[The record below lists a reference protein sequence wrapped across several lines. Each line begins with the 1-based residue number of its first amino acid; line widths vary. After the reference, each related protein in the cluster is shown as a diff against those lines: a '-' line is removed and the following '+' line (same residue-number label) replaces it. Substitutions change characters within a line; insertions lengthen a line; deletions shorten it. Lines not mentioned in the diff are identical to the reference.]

1 MASNL
6 FSPKDLKPEQLNTF
20 IQKVPQL
27 EEKKTIIRNWQK
39 AIANGK
45 VQKSKEEQIKGE
57 FLDKF
62 FGQVLGYSYESHEA
76 EWNLEKEFKSISD
89 NKKPDAALGFF
100 DQKEKNDVRC
110 VIEVK
115 GALNNLDKKQNR
127 ADFSGSPVDQAFA
140 YVPRM
145 PGRCEWVIVTN
156 MIEIRI
162 YSRTDIGRYESFQI
176 PELLVPDQ
184 LARFFF
190 LLSYQQLFLEAGDS
204 KVDLIFHERVAE
216 QKVIEKEFYNRYHQ
230 LRLALFNNL
239 RKQHPTIAPK
249 KLFGLTQKLLDR
261 LLFIC
266 FVRDRELLD
275 ANRFLNDVQQAVKRS
290 FRKKKEAIWTE
301 MKYFFTA
308 MNEGLAEAERD
319 IPEFNGGLFKE
330 DEELNNLHVLDSQL
344 TEIIHF
350 VSSYNFDSQLDVN
363 ILGHIFEQSISD
375 IEEFQ
380 STFDEEKAKAA
391 NTGKRKK
398 DGIFYTPEYI
408 TRYMVK
414 EAVGGW
420 LEDRKKEILQE
431 LKLDAAPV
439 LSAEEIENATVAP
452 SEKVKA
458 TLAFL
463 ERYREQ
469 LKKVKVVDPACGSGA
484 FLNAV
489 FDFLWLEW
497 DVLMKEWNQL
507 TRPWKD
513 QLRDHAVAEPLEVYN
528 GTDEWKIKK
537 AIVANNIYGVD
548 LNPESVEISK
558 LSLWLKTANRKE
570 TLADLSGNIK
580 QGNSLIDDPKVAGD
594 DAFDWNHAFAE
605 IMQAG
610 GFDVVVGNPPYVRA
624 ELIPTKHNQYLKEIY
639 SIFSP
644 SIDLFGFFYEK
655 AASVLTKNGRICLIS
670 NSFSKTTSA
679 ESLRKFIQEQ
689 LAIEKFID
697 FNQLQVFEGATTYPI
712 IVSLKKSKPNQ
723 KFGYLKIEAE
733 EESLN
738 SYLTDPSFKSIS
750 LNNIDQS
757 NWKFESSEAVAVLSK
772 IEKNKGLLELYG
784 KSYRGIITGLNE
796 AFVTDHFNSFED
808 HEHLKWV
815 YEGKDIQ
822 KWDSPKAK
830 KKLIVFQSGSTDVEF
845 SSINSESGLKSA
857 LKKKYPELF
866 NYLAK
871 FEEDAIARVDKG
883 HYWWELR
890 NCAYY
895 DLFAVPKIIFPNL
908 QNSNKFAFDTSGT
921 FLNAPAVFLPTDDLS
936 LLAILN
942 SKLIWFYLIRNCVLR
957 SGGYIEVKP
966 QYFEKIPIKE
976 ATKKE
981 KQLLTKHTEKML
993 TLHKSVSDQSQKVI
1007 DLLRANFVF
1016 EPTAKLKKWH
1026 TLEFIDVIAELEK
1039 GGAKLPPKKQGEWL
1053 ELFKTEKEKIKTTQN
1068 EIDKT
1073 DKEIDQLVYALYE
1086 LTPEEIAIV
1095 EKG

>member
-1 MASNL
+1 MASTL
-6 FSPKDLKPEQLNTF
+6 FSSKDLKPEQLNTF
-20 IQKVPQL
+20 IQDVPQL

-76 EWNLEKEFKSISD
+76 EWNLEKELKSIAD

-100 DQKEKNDVRC
+100 DQKDTPDVRC

-115 GALNNLDKKQNR
+115 GALYNLDKKQNR
-127 ADFSGSPVDQAFA
+127 ADFTGSPVDQAFA

-145 PGRCEWVIVTN
+145 SGRCEWVIVTN
-156 MIEIRI
+156 MIEIRL

-176 PELLVPDQ
+176 PELLLPNH
-184 LARFFF
+184 LARFFY
-190 LLSYQQLFLEAGDS
+190 LLSYQQLFLKAGDS
-204 KVDLIFHERVAE
+204 KIDQIFNNRIAE
-216 QKVIEKEFYNRYHQ
+216 QKVIEKEFYNRYHE
-230 LRLALFNNL
+230 LRVALFNNL
-239 RKQHPTIAPK
+239 RKQHPKIAPK

-330 DEELNNLHVLDSQL
+330 DDELNNLHIHDSQL

-380 STFDEEKAKAA
+380 QSFDEQTENEAR
-391 NTGKRKK
+391 TTKRKR

-420 LEDRKKEILQE
+420 LDDRKKEILQE
-431 LKLDAAPV
+431 LKLDTLPI
-439 LSAEEIENATVAP
+439 LSAEEIEAATVSP
-452 SEKVKA
+452 SEKVK
-458 TLAFL
+458 TTIAFL

-497 DVLMKEWNQL
+497 DVFMKEWNQL

-528 GTDEWKIKK
+528 GIDEWKIKK

-570 TLADLSGNIK
+570 TLADLSANIK
-580 QGNSLIDDPKVAGD
+580 QGNSLIDDTKVAGD
-594 DAFDWNHAFAE
+594 DAFNWNHAFAE
-605 IMQAG
+605 IMKSG
-610 GFDVVVGNPPYVRA
+610 GFDVVVGNPPYATKMFLDTERDYFTRRYLTA
-624 ELIPTKHNQYLKEIY
+624 EYQLDLYIAFMEKAVEINNTNGYMSFITPNSWLKNLLMSKCRKFLLDNVSFKNFVPRLENVFVDANVDTLIFISKKELSDSKLKVLVLEDGYFKVSHEIDQGRFLKNANYVFDVQSNESISTLLNKVKSNSTALQALFEISRGVNSYDKNRGQSEKTIATKAYHSNFKKDKTFVPELRGLHVNRYSYDWDGEHFISYGEWLAAPRDKKYFSGERIILRQVLGKHLQTTLIEEDFIIDQSVFIAVPKEE
-639 SIFSP
+639 SK
-644 SIDLFGFFYEK
+644 IDLKFCLSILASKLLIFYFKYSSNEFDDLFPKIKIAEFKDLPVRK
-655 AASVLTKNGRICLIS
+655 ADKKKQQPLIS
-670 NSFSKTTSA
+670 RS
-679 ESLRKFIQEQ
+679 
-689 LAIEKFID
+689 EKM
-697 FNQLQVFEGATTYPI
+697 L
-712 IVSLKKSKPNQ
+712 L
-723 KFGYLKIEAE
+723 LH
-733 EESLN
+733 
-738 SYLTDPSFKSIS
+738 KSIS
-750 LNNIDQS
+750 EQ
-757 NWKFESSEAVAVLSK
+757 
-772 IEKNKGLLELYG
+772 
-784 KSYRGIITGLNE
+784 
-796 AFVTDHFNSFED
+796 
-808 HEHLKWV
+808 
-815 YEGKDIQ
+815 
-822 KWDSPKAK
+822 
-830 KKLIVFQSGSTDVEF
+830 
-845 SSINSESGLKSA
+845 
-857 LKKKYPELF
+857 
-866 NYLAK
+866 
-871 FEEDAIARVDKG
+871 
-883 HYWWELR
+883 
-890 NCAYY
+890 
-895 DLFAVPKIIFPNL
+895 L
-908 QNSNKFAFDTSGT
+908 QNF
-921 FLNAPAVFLPTDDLS
+921 
-936 LLAILN
+936 
-942 SKLIWFYLIRNCVLR
+942 
-957 SGGYIEVKP
+957 
-966 QYFEKIPIKE
+966 
-976 ATKKE
+976 
-981 KQLLTKHTEKML
+981 
-993 TLHKSVSDQSQKVI
+993 I
-1007 DLLRANFVF
+1007 DLLRGNFVF
-1016 EPTAKLKKWH
+1016 EPTAKLKKWY
-1026 TLEFIDVIAELEK
+1026 TLEFIDLLAELEK

-1053 ELFKTEKEKIKTTQN
+1053 ELFKIEKEKIKTTQAQ
-1068 EIDKT
+1068 IDKT

>member
-1 MASNL
+1 
-6 FSPKDLKPEQLNTF
+6 
-20 IQKVPQL
+20 
-27 EEKKTIIRNWQK
+27 
-39 AIANGK
+39 
-45 VQKSKEEQIKGE
+45 
-57 FLDKF
+57 
-62 FGQVLGYSYESHEA
+62 
-76 EWNLEKEFKSISD
+76 
-89 NKKPDAALGFF
+89 
-100 DQKEKNDVRC
+100 
-110 VIEVK
+110 
-115 GALNNLDKKQNR
+115 
-127 ADFSGSPVDQAFA
+127 
-140 YVPRM
+140 
-145 PGRCEWVIVTN
+145 
-156 MIEIRI
+156 
-162 YSRTDIGRYESFQI
+162 
-176 PELLVPDQ
+176 
-184 LARFFF
+184 
-190 LLSYQQLFLEAGDS
+190 
-204 KVDLIFHERVAE
+204 
-216 QKVIEKEFYNRYHQ
+216 
-230 LRLALFNNL
+230 
-239 RKQHPTIAPK
+239 
-249 KLFGLTQKLLDR
+249 
-261 LLFIC
+261 
-266 FVRDRELLD
+266 
-275 ANRFLNDVQQAVKRS
+275 
-290 FRKKKEAIWTE
+290 
-301 MKYFFTA
+301 
-308 MNEGLAEAERD
+308 MNEGLSENERD

-330 DEELNNLHVLDSQL
+330 DEELNGLHIHDHQL

-380 STFDEEKAKAA
+380 STFDEDKTKA
-391 NTGKRKK
+391 TRTDKRKK

-452 SEKVKA
+452 SEKVK
-458 TLAFL
+458 TTIAFL

-507 TRPWKD
+507 TRPWKE

-594 DAFDWNHAFAE
+594 DAFDWNQAFAE

-610 GFDVVVGNPPYVRA
+610 GFDVVVGNPPWGADLSTEYVDS
-624 ELIPTKHNQYLKEIY
+624 LKEKY
-639 SIFSP
+639 NSAQSE
-644 SIDLFGFFYEK
+644 IDTYALFYE
-655 AASVLTKNGRICLIS
+655 LGL
-670 NSFSKTTSA
+670 KT
-679 ESLRKFIQEQ
+679 
-689 LAIEKFID
+689 
-697 FNQLQVFEGATTYPI
+697 
-712 IVSLKKSKPNQ
+712 LKI
-723 KFGYLKIEAE
+723 FGYLCFITPDTFLRKHDRKKIRETILRSSTVLRLYETGPMFSEVRDTWCSIGVVKNCKPEINHTIKHFKLSRFTVSVEERLKDFSEANW
-733 EESLN
+733 S
-738 SYLTDPSFKSIS
+738 SIS
-750 LNNIDQS
+750 ESKQS
-757 NWKFESSEAVAVLSK
+757 SWLHTDS
-772 IEKNKGLLELYG
+772 
-784 KSYRGIITGLNE
+784 
-796 AFVTDHFNSFED
+796 FVI
-808 HEHLKWV
+808 
-815 YEGKDIQ
+815 G
-822 KWDSPKAK
+822 
-830 KKLIVFQSGSTDVEF
+830 
-845 SSINSESGLKSA
+845 
-857 LKKKYPELF
+857 
-866 NYLAK
+866 YLASASEQSVILK
-871 FEEDAIARVDKG
+871 LNDC
-883 HYWWELR
+883 LR
-890 NCAYY
+890 
-895 DLFAVPKIIFPNL
+895 LGKV
-908 QNSNKFAFDTSGT
+908 
-921 FLNAPAVFLPTDDLS
+921 DDLS
-936 LLAILN
+936 ISRGEEGGKDKFSNDSTGDYHLVVPENIGRYQVEQGIKVSSRLLSKNKVNEFYSSPKIWIIRIQKMRWPQRIVCGFDQRSNSASLKTLQVVVSRSRNENLLKALQAILS
-942 SKLIWFYLIRNCVLR
+942 SKLINYWCINFLVDDMNQSYLEN
-957 SGGYIEVKP
+957 
-966 QYFEKIPIKE
+966 IPLPDL
-976 ATKKE
+976 KKNGL
-981 KQLLTKHTEKML
+981 KQL
-993 TLHKSVSDQSQKVI
+993 VSKVEEISLLSKNSRSSSFI

>member
-1 MASNL
+1 MANTL
-6 FSPKDLKPEQLNTF
+6 FADKDFKPEQLNTF
-20 IQKVPQL
+20 IQNVPQL
-27 EEKKTIIRNWQK
+27 EEKKNIIRNWQK

-45 VQKSKEEQIKGE
+45 VQKSKEEQIKSE

-76 EWNLEKEFKSISD
+76 EWNLEKEFKSIAD

-100 DQKEKNDVRC
+100 DQKNKADVRC

-115 GALNNLDKKQNR
+115 GALSNLDKKQNR
-127 ADFSGSPVDQAFA
+127 VDFAGSPVDQAFA

-145 PGRCEWVIVTN
+145 PGKCEWVIVTN
-156 MIEIRI
+156 MIELRL
-162 YSRTDIGRYESFQI
+162 YSRTEIGRYESFQI
-176 PELLVPDQ
+176 PELLQ
-184 LARFFF
+184 HNYLARFFF
-190 LLSYQQLFLEAGDS
+190 LLSYQQLFLESGYS
-204 KVDLIFHERVAE
+204 KIDQLFHERMAE
-216 QKVIEKEFYNRYHQ
+216 RKVIEKEFYSRYHE
-230 LRLALFNNL
+230 LRIALFNNL
-239 RKQHPTIAPK
+239 RKEHRTIPPK

-308 MNEGLAEAERD
+308 MNEGLSENERD

-330 DEELNNLHVLDSQL
+330 DEELNGLHIHDHQL

-380 STFDEEKAKAA
+380 STFDEDKTKA
-391 NTGKRKK
+391 TRTDKRKK

-452 SEKVKA
+452 SEKVK
-458 TLAFL
+458 TTIAFL

-507 TRPWKD
+507 TRPWKE

-610 GFDVVVGNPPYVRA
+610 GFDVVVGNPPYVRQ
-624 ELIPTKHNQYLKEIY
+624 ELMKDISSYLELNYESYSGKADLYVYFFERGIQILNHHGRLIFITSGKFLEANYGKPLLIFLTAYASLVEAIDFGDLNVFEDISAYPMITHFRKNKADDNFLKYTKIDNLDFSELSYKIGDLDSIVISQENFISNDFKFINENQASLLRKICLDSSSIEKIYSLPLVGVKTGFNEGYLTELPIGDFIKDYVFGKDVKRYATVEPENRVFFPYKFEQKYALVNLKESSILSELKKNKTRLESRAIIKEGLLNKTKIWYEYQQINKTLNFDDEFIIY
-639 SIFSP
+639 P
-644 SIDLFGFFYEK
+644 
-655 AASVLTKNGRICLIS
+655 N
-670 NSFSKTTSA
+670 
-679 ESLRKFIQEQ
+679 
-689 LAIEKFID
+689 
-697 FNQLQVFEGATTYPI
+697 
-712 IVSLKKSKPNQ
+712 VSLGPN
-723 KFGYLKIEAE
+723 F
-733 EESLN
+733 
-738 SYLTDPSFKSIS
+738 T
-750 LNNIDQS
+750 
-757 NWKFESSEAVAVLSK
+757 LSK
-772 IEKNKGLLELYG
+772 KAVVDM
-784 KSYRGIITGLNE
+784 T
-796 AFVTDHFNSFED
+796 AF
-808 HEHLKWV
+808 
-815 YEGKDIQ
+815 I
-822 KWDSPKAK
+822 
-830 KKLIVFQSGSTDVEF
+830 
-845 SSINSESGLKSA
+845 INS
-857 LKKKYPELF
+857 
-866 NYLAK
+866 NDRYL
-871 FEEDAIARVDKG
+871 
-883 HYWWELR
+883 
-890 NCAYY
+890 
-895 DLFAVPKIIFPNL
+895 
-908 QNSNKFAFDTSGT
+908 
-921 FLNAPAVFLPTDDLS
+921 LS
-936 LLAILN
+936 ILN
-942 SKLIWFYLIRNCVLR
+942 SKLTDYLMNQFAISRR
-957 SGGYIEVKP
+957 GGYLEYKI
-966 QYFEKIPIKE
+966 QYIEKIPIKE
-976 ATKKE
+976 ITKKK
-981 KQLLTKHTEKML
+981 KQPFIDLAEKML
-993 TLHKSVSDQSQKVI
+993 TLHQSISKQSQNFI
-1007 DLLRANFVF
+1007 DLLRGNFVF

-1039 GGAKLPPKKQGEWL
+1039 GGVKLPPKKQGEWL
-1053 ELFKTEKEKIKTTQN
+1053 ELFKAEKEKIKTTQN

>member
-20 IQKVPQL
+20 IQKVLQL

-62 FGQVLGYSYESHEA
+62 FGQVLGYSYESHEP

-156 MIEIRI
+156 MIEIRL

-610 GFDVVVGNPPYVRA
+610 GFDVVVGNPPYSYRNAIRESEKDFFKQNYKSCEGNFDLYKFFIEKSINLSSANGLSCFIVPNTFLSASTYKKLREIILKEFEIQEVYDLGLHVFEDVVVESVIFRFRKGKIKGDVRTRIKIQRNRDLSIIDP
-624 ELIPTKHNQYLKEIY
+624 ESDYLIPITEFEEFNIY
-639 SIFSP
+639 
-644 SIDLFGFFYEK
+644 
-655 AASVLTKNGRICLIS
+655 
-670 NSFSKTTSA
+670 
-679 ESLRKFIQEQ
+679 
-689 LAIEKFID
+689 
-697 FNQLQVFEGATTYPI
+697 
-712 IVSLKKSKPNQ
+712 
-723 KFGYLKIEAE
+723 
-733 EESLN
+733 
-738 SYLTDPSFKSIS
+738 
-750 LNNIDQS
+750 
-757 NWKFESSEAVAVLSK
+757 LSK
-772 IEKNKGLLELYG
+772 ENKTVIDKINNESIVLGKICYCTVGINTGYIKEELVSSRKIDNRYH
-784 KSYRGIITGLNE
+784 KVLN
-796 AFVTDHFNSFED
+796 
-808 HEHLKWV
+808 
-815 YEGKDIQ
+815 GKDIGRYSVNWPGDYIMYDPVFVKSKGELGRSLPPEKIFEQ
-822 KWDSPKAK
+822 EKILVQRTRRGMKR
-830 KKLIVFQSGSTDVEF
+830 KLVCYFDADGFYNLNRLSNVVLENKDYS
-845 SSINSESGLKSA
+845 LKFIYA
-857 LKKKYPELF
+857 L
-866 NYLAK
+866 
-871 FEEDAIARVDKG
+871 
-883 HYWWELR
+883 
-890 NCAYY
+890 
-895 DLFAVPKIIFPNL
+895 
-908 QNSNKFAFDTSGT
+908 
-921 FLNAPAVFLPTDDLS
+921 
-936 LLAILN
+936 LN
-942 SKLIWFYLIRNCVLR
+942 SVLMDFYFNKV
-957 SGGYIEVKP
+957 YNEYEVKP
-966 QYFEKIPIKE
+966 IHLAKLPIK
-976 ATKKE
+976 AVSKKE
-981 KQLLTKHTEKML
+981 QNSIVARAEKMIA
-993 TLHKSVSDQSQKVI
+993 LHKSVSDQSQKFI

>member
-156 MIEIRI
+156 MIEIRL

-610 GFDVVVGNPPYVRA
+610 GFDVVVGNPPYATKMFLDKERDYFTSRYSTA
-624 ELIPTKHNQYLKEIY
+624 EYQL
-639 SIFSP
+639 
-644 SIDLFGFFYEK
+644 DLNISFMEK
-655 AASVLTKNGRICLIS
+655 AIYIAHKSGYVSFITPNSWLKNLLMSKCRKFLLDNVSFKNFVPRLEDVFVDANVDTLIFTAKKELSENEVQILVLENSYFKLSHSLKQNRFLKNDNYVFDVQSNDKIS
-670 NSFSKTTSA
+670 NILNKVKLNATA
-679 ESLRKFIQEQ
+679 
-689 LAIEKFID
+689 
-697 FNQLQVFEGATTYPI
+697 LQDLCEISRGV
-712 IVSLKKSKPNQ
+712 
-723 KFGYLKIEAE
+723 
-733 EESLN
+733 N
-738 SYLTDPSFKSIS
+738 SYDKNRGQTEETIASKEYHSNFKKNETFVPELRGLHVNRYSYNWDGEHYIS
-750 LNNIDQS
+750 YGDWLAAPREKKYFSGERIILRQVLGKHLQTTIIEEDFIIDQS
-757 NWKFESSEAVAVLSK
+757 VFIAIPKQETKVDLKFCLSILASKLLIFYFKYSS
-772 IEKNKGLLELYG
+772 
-784 KSYRGIITGLNE
+784 NE
-796 AFVTDHFNSFED
+796 FD
-808 HEHLKWV
+808 
-815 YEGKDIQ
+815 
-822 KWDSPKAK
+822 
-830 KKLIVFQSGSTDVEF
+830 
-845 SSINSESGLKSA
+845 
-857 LKKKYPELF
+857 
-866 NYLAK
+866 
-871 FEEDAIARVDKG
+871 
-883 HYWWELR
+883 
-890 NCAYY
+890 
-895 DLFAVPKIIFPNL
+895 DLFPKIKIAEFR
-908 QNSNKFAFDTSGT
+908 
-921 FLNAPAVFLPTDDLS
+921 DL
-936 LLAILN
+936 
-942 SKLIWFYLIRNCVLR
+942 
-957 SGGYIEVKP
+957 
-966 QYFEKIPIKE
+966 PIKE
-976 ATKKE
+976 TIKNE
-981 KQLLTKHTEKML
+981 KQLLTKQSEKML
-993 TLHKSVSDQSQKVI
+993 TLHKSVSDQSQKFI

>member
-1 MASNL
+1 MASTL
-6 FSPKDLKPEQLNTF
+6 FSDKDFKPEQLNTF
-20 IQKVPQL
+20 LQNVSQL
-27 EEKKTIIRNWQK
+27 EEKKSIIHNWQK

-45 VQKSKEEQIKGE
+45 VQKSKEEQIKSE

-62 FGQVLGYSYESHEA
+62 FGQVLGYNYESHEA
-76 EWNLEKEFKSISD
+76 EWNLEKEFKSIAD

-100 DQKEKNDVRC
+100 DQKDKADVRC

-127 ADFSGSPVDQAFA
+127 ADFTGSPIDQAFA

-145 PGRCEWVIVTN
+145 PGKCEWVIVTN
-156 MIEIRI
+156 MIELRL

-176 PELLVPDQ
+176 PELLLPNH

-190 LLSYQQLFLEAGDS
+190 LLSYQQLFLEKGDS
-204 KVDLIFHERVAE
+204 KIDLLFNERIAE
-216 QKVIEKEFYNRYHQ
+216 RKVIEKEFYSRYHE

-239 RKQHPTIAPK
+239 RKEHQTIPPK

-308 MNEGLAEAERD
+308 MNEGLAETERD

-330 DEELNNLHVLDSQL
+330 DEELNNLHIHDHQL

-380 STFDEEKAKAA
+380 STFDDEKIKA
-391 NTGKRKK
+391 TRTDKRKK

-414 EAVGGW
+414 EAVGSW
-420 LEDRKKEILQE
+420 LDDRKKEILAE
-431 LKLDAAPV
+431 LKLESLPA
-439 LSAEEIENATVAP
+439 LSAEEIENATIAP
-452 SEKVKA
+452 SEKVK
-458 TLAFL
+458 TTIAFL

-513 QLRDHAVAEPLEVYN
+513 QLRDHAVTEPLEVYN
-528 GTDEWKIKK
+528 GIDEWKIKK

-605 IMQAG
+605 IMKSG
-610 GFDVVVGNPPYVRA
+610 GFDVVVGNPPYSYRNAIKESEKEFFKKEYKSCEGNYDLYKFFIEKLQSISRHFGYSSFIVPNTFLSAPTYKKLREIILA
-624 ELIPTKHNQYLKEIY
+624 EFEIKEFYDLGLDVFDNVVVESVIFKIKRTKANGHTTIKIQRDRN
-639 SIFSP
+639 F
-644 SIDLFGFFYEK
+644 
-655 AASVLTKNGRICLIS
+655 SVLDPEQQFEINIDDLK
-670 NSFSKTTSA
+670 
-679 ESLRKFIQEQ
+679 SLTFIYPRKI
-689 LAIEKFID
+689 
-697 FNQLQVFEGATTYPI
+697 NQL
-712 IVSLKKSKPNQ
+712 LK
-723 KFGYLKIEAE
+723 
-733 EESLN
+733 
-738 SYLTDPSFKSIS
+738 
-750 LNNIDQS
+750 
-757 NWKFESSEAVAVLSK
+757 
-772 IEKNKGLLELYG
+772 
-784 KSYRGIITGLNE
+784 R
-796 AFVTDHFNSFED
+796 
-808 HEHLKWV
+808 
-815 YEGKDIQ
+815 
-822 KWDSPKAK
+822 
-830 KKLIVFQSGSTDVEF
+830 
-845 SSINSESGLKSA
+845 
-857 LKKKYPELF
+857 
-866 NYLAK
+866 
-871 FEEDAIARVDKG
+871 
-883 HYWWELR
+883 
-890 NCAYY
+890 
-895 DLFAVPKIIFPNL
+895 
-908 QNSNKFAFDTSGT
+908 
-921 FLNAPAVFLPTDDLS
+921 
-936 LLAILN
+936 
-942 SKLIWFYLIRNCVLR
+942 
-957 SGGYIEVKP
+957 
-966 QYFEKIPIKE
+966 
-976 ATKKE
+976 
-981 KQLLTKHTEKML
+981 
-993 TLHKSVSDQSQKVI
+993 
-1007 DLLRANFVF
+1007 
-1016 EPTAKLKKWH
+1016 
-1026 TLEFIDVIAELEK
+1026 
-1039 GGAKLPPKKQGEWL
+1039 
-1053 ELFKTEKEKIKTTQN
+1053 
-1068 EIDKT
+1068 
-1073 DKEIDQLVYALYE
+1073 
-1086 LTPEEIAIV
+1086 
-1095 EKG
+1095 